1 MVAKMFEDDIMLQ
14 DLILEYLRDN
24 QASISSIHR
33 KLQKEGYKLHRLV
46 VTGYL
51 KALADNGILKEH
63 DIKPSKVYSI
73 RSKTRKQNIYDIVG
87 EEVKNLTDAKKK
99 QAKLAIYTLQKLF
112 HRPIFLEEL
121 KRCRID
127 ADEIDAEKIGG
138 EERMQARKLL
148 SRTTIKIP
156 DRNPA
161 YIVKENEE
169 YEKLRQEIMEKI
181 IINIFNVNNLVL
193 KSKQITLNQD

>member
-1 MVAKMFEDDIMLQ
+1 MFENDIMLQ

-148 SRTTIKIP
+148 SHTAIKIP

-181 IINIFNVNNLVL
+181 IINTFNVNNLVL

>member
-1 MVAKMFEDDIMLQ
+1 MFEDDIMLQ

-181 IINIFNVNNLVL
+181 IINMFNVNNLVL

>member
-1 MVAKMFEDDIMLQ
+1 MFEDDIMLQ

-51 KALADNGILKEH
+51 KALADNGIVKEQ

-73 RSKTRKQNIYDIVG
+73 RSKTRKQNIYDTVG
-87 EEVKNLTDAKKK
+87 EEVKNLTDSKKK

>member
-1 MVAKMFEDDIMLQ
+1 MFEDDIMLQ